1 MKSAMTRPSGCASVS
16 ALPVCLGLAA
26 NCDHCALA
34 VAAASRTVRTNKR
47 CRIRGAYA
55 ISSPRR
61 CPFSRTLC
69 PRWRNAI
76 SHRRCVSSRGTR
88 NVNWL
93 SRRMREAVSQL
104 NAMRE
109 TPMKHR
115 IIQAVAALFLV
126 LVAAPLFAVQRNAVD
141 EVIRMTRAGVAEDTI
156 LDYLEKSD
164 ARVIVTG
171 DDVIAMTDA
180 HVSKA
185 VIKAV
190 VDAADARRSSNRDYR
205 DRSYVSP
212 RVVVGVGAPYY
223 YDPYYYYDPFWYR
236 PSLSLNLGFGFGR
249 YYGYRGGG
257 HFGGGHFGGGSHGG
271 HRGHR

>member
-1 MKSAMTRPSGCASVS
+1 MK
-16 ALPVCLGLAA
+16 
-26 NCDHCALA
+26 N
-34 VAAASRTVRTNKR
+34 
-47 CRIRGAYA
+47 
-55 ISSPRR
+55 
-61 CPFSRTLC
+61 
-69 PRWRNAI
+69 
-76 SHRRCVSSRGTR
+76 
-88 NVNWL
+88 
-93 SRRMREAVSQL
+93 
-104 NAMRE
+104 
-109 TPMKHR
+109 R
-115 IIQAVAALFLV
+115 IIHAVAALFLV

-156 LDYLEKSD
+156 LDYLEKTD

-190 VDAADARRSSNRDYR
+190 VDAADSRRSSNRDYR

-257 HFGGGHFGGGSHGG
+257 HFGGGSRGG
-271 HRGHR
+271 HTGGHHGHR